1 MRYDVVG
8 IVLGVAFAV
17 TVVWLLVQR
26 GSGRK
31 PLA

>member
-1 MRYDVVG
+1 MSFDVVG

-26 GSGRK
+26 GTGRR
-31 PLA
+31 PPA

>member
-8 IVLGVAFAV
+8 IVLVAVFAV

-26 GSGRK
+26 GSQRRPPG
-31 PLA
+31 